1 VPDWGDLQ
9 EDQLRYFARAI
20 PDELAY
26 RNLDAG
32 TSLTFAEWDA
42 ASNRLARGLVALGV
56 GHGDRVSIY
65 LPADEVL
72 RWIVAYAAVHKAG
85 AVVVPTNT
93 RQTVPE
99 LVTILGHAEVVA
111 MLTCGAL
118 LPTAL
123 EVQPRLPT
131 LRTIVAASGA
141 DAGTGDLGASDVR
154 DWDAVL
160 DDDASDFQ
168 VPVALTDLADI
179 MYTSGTTGLPKG
191 IAVRHDNV
199 AMIPNNE
206 PHWTGGGWLHGAPM
220 FTFAGIAFI
229 YNPMK
234 MGLTAYYQPKFDA
247 GRWLAY
253 VNEERPTHTMLVPSF
268 AELLVAHPEFET
280 ADLSSLVQVSIGS
293 APIAPH
299 THRTLIE
306 RLPDASVGNSFGM
319 SEAGPA
325 YIIMPKEEIARRVGS
340 VGRPVGPMEIRIVD
354 DDGAELAATEVGEL
368 LMRMQGKQREYYKD
382 DHATAKT
389 WTDDGWLRTGDLAYL
404 DEDGYLYICGR
415 KKDMIIRGGNNIYA
429 TDVEAVLLE
438 HPDVQEAAVAG
449 VPHPVLGEDVAAW
462 VVPREGASVS
472 VEALQ
477 TFAAERL
484 ADYKRPRHLHL
495 VGGLPRNATGKVM
508 KHQLQHPPAP

>member
-9 EDQLRYFARAI
+9 EDQLRFLARTL
-20 PDELAY
+20 PDEPAY

-42 ASNRLARGLVALGV
+42 ASNRLARTLVGLGV
-56 GHGDRVSIY
+56 EKGDRVSIY

-72 RWIVAYAAVHKAG
+72 RWVVAYAAVHKAG

-99 LVTILGHAEVVA
+99 LATILGHAEVVA
-111 MLTCGAL
+111 MLTCDAL

-123 EVQPRLPT
+123 EVRPRLAT
-131 LRTIVAASGA
+131 LRTIVSAGAGRA
-141 DAGTGDLGASDVR
+141 DATTRPSGVL
-154 DWDAVL
+154 DWDATL
-160 DDDASDFQ
+160 DDDASEFQ
-168 VPVALTDLADI
+168 VPVELTDLADV

-247 GRWLAY
+247 GRWLEY
-253 VNEERPTHTMLVPSF
+253 VETERPTHTMVVPSF
-268 AELLVAHPEFET
+268 AELIVAHPDFPT

-325 YIIMPKEEIARRVGS
+325 YIIMPKEEIPRRVGS
-340 VGRPVGPMEIRIVD
+340 VGRPVGPMEIKVVD
-354 DDGAELAATEVGEL
+354 EDDHELPANDVGEL

-382 DHATAKT
+382 DAATART

-438 HPDVQEAAVAG
+438 YPAIQEAAVAG

-462 VVPREGASVS
+462 VVVREGEEVTADEVH
-472 VEALQ
+472 A
-477 TFAAERL
+477 FCAERL
-484 ADYKRPRHLHL
+484 ADYKRPRHLHF
-495 VGGLPRNATGKVM
+495 VGGLPRNPTGKVM
-508 KHQLQHPPAP
+508 KHELRHPPAP